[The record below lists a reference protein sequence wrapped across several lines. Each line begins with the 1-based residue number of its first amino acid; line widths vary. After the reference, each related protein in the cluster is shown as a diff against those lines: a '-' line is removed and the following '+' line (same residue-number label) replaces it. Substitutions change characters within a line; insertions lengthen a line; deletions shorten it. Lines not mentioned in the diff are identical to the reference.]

1 MFTPRY
7 YISVVTVIL
16 GGSAQF
22 YSYGIVNPAQR
33 LLTSWINETYIE
45 RYGGP
50 LTLTESNFLWSFV
63 VSSIAIGAILG
74 ATLTGTIAEKF
85 GRRDGLI
92 VNGVFNVFGAICELL
107 SKQLRSPEL
116 LIVGR
121 FIFGANM
128 GLTSGLVPMYLME
141 ITPVKHRGQAGTLH
155 QVAVAFSDWFSL
167 LIGLPEVLG
176 NEEMWPLAFAL
187 PGIPALALCFI
198 LPFCPESPKYTLI
211 TLGDRERALRDVTN
225 LVNPDDVEPMF
236 DRLVKEAALDRSN
249 KGTLRELLTDPQLR
263 IPLVVSVLVMIAQ
276 QFTGCTAVFAF
287 STEMF
292 LNAELSPEV
301 ARFSTL
307 GIGIVYFLF
316 ACSAPF
322 LIEKVGRRPLSL
334 FQLTSCLVT
343 LVLLSFL
350 TFLQN
355 TWNITWV
362 SYGTIFALVMY
373 MCVYGVGSPIPWI
386 ITSELFSQQFRST
399 AVTISVFVAWM
410 LAFFIST
417 IYLPFQQM
425 VGVSLSY
432 MPFIVVLSISII
444 ILYYLLP
451 ETRDHSIE
459 DIMYE
464 VRHRARSL
472 STGRPWEAN
481 RPSSRL
487 ELQRLLDSIEQRV
500 YDSTDDLFE

>member
-1 MFTPRY
+1 Y
-7 YISVVTVIL
+7 YVTIITVVL

-33 LLTSWINETYIE
+33 LLTSWINETYID

-50 LTLTESNFLWSFV
+50 LTLTQSNLLWSFV
-63 VSSIAIGAILG
+63 VSSLAIGAIIG
-74 ATLTGTIAEKF
+74 AALTGITAEKF
-85 GRRDGLI
+85 GRRNGLI
-92 VNGVFNVFGAICELL
+92 LNGVFNVFGAICELT
-107 SKQLRSPEL
+107 SKWLRSPEL

-176 NEEMWPLAFAL
+176 NDKMWPLAFAL
-187 PGIPALALCFI
+187 PGIPALALCVI

-211 TLGDRERALRDVTN
+211 TLGERER
-225 LVNPDDVEPMF
+225 
-236 DRLVKEAALDRSN
+236 SG
-249 KGTLRELLTDPQLR
+249 KGTLRELFTSPELR
-263 IPLVVSVLVMIAQ
+263 VPLVVSVLVMIAQ
-276 QFTGCTAVFAF
+276 QFTGCTAVFAY

-301 ARFSTL
+301 ARLSTL
-307 GIGIVYFLF
+307 AIGIVYFLF

-334 FQLTSCLVT
+334 FQLTSCLIA
-343 LVLLSFL
+343 LVLLSLL
-350 TFLQN
+350 TYLQN
-355 TWNITWV
+355 SCNITWA

-373 MCVYGVGSPIPWI
+373 MCVYGVGSPIPWM
-386 ITSELFSQQFRST
+386 ITGELFSQQFRST
-399 AVTISVFVAWM
+399 AVTVSVFVAWTF
-410 LAFFIST
+410 AFIIST
-417 IYLPFQQM
+417 AYLPFQQL

-432 MPFIVVLSISII
+432 MPFIVVISISIV
-444 ILYYLLP
+444 LMYYLLP
-451 ETRDHSIE
+451 ETRGHSIE
-459 DIMYE
+459 DIVLE
-464 VRHRARSL
+464 VRHRTRSL

-481 RPSSRL
+481 RSSSRL
-487 ELQRLLDSIEQRV
+487 ELQRLLDTIEQRI